1 MTKETLLYN
10 ANLAF
15 SAGEGHD
22 AILFQMEK
30 LSRLEAI
37 FAHLAKRTRHEQI
50 DLQAKPS
57 CPASPTFTSIC
68 NISLTA

>member
-22 AILFQMEK
+22 AILISDGK
-30 LSRLEAI
+30 IVAI
-37 FAHLAKRTRHEQI
+37 GSHF
-50 DLQAKPS
+50 
-57 CPASPTFTSIC
+57 CSPR
-68 NISLTA
+68 